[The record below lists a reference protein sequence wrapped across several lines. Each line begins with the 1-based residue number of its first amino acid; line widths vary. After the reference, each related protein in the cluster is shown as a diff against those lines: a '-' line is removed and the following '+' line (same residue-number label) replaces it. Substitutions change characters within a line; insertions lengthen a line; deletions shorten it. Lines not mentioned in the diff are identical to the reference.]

1 MKKNI
6 LVVALLMIAV
16 LLASCVKDELAP
28 APEPEPEPEPGE
40 PVLVHYWHFN
50 EMSGETV
57 TEVPSDFSAP
67 GLVALITYPGTGD
80 GYMDARTHRE
90 ADPVSN
96 TNLRMGQAANQGAV
110 LRARNPA
117 ITRELLFD
125 IPSTGFSDLVFT
137 LVTTRSENGSQEQQ
151 VQISFDGG
159 SNWTDVDEPY
169 YIPSLPENEGYV
181 LREFDLSEFEQ
192 ANDNPNLKIRILF
205 EGAGS
210 DNPTGNNRFDNI
222 TLDGVPILGGEPA
235 KLSIPTINSGQ
246 EVYAGEEFSIDVTA
260 IDDSGLPAEAISDI
274 SFTISVE
281 NDSGSLAGTLSGV
294 IPAGEF
300 TTTVE
305 GLIYDAAE
313 EGVIL
318 KVEAS
323 GLQEGESEPFNV
335 LARMYNLTLT
345 SNITDAGEL
354 NGAGDYTEGAEV
366 NIEALANEGFIFLNW
381 TVGEEVFA
389 TDANHTFNM
398 PGENL
403 ELTANFEELPDD
415 GMFLIHYWHF
425 NTMDE
430 STVTEVESDFS
441 RSGLSAAITYP
452 GTGDGSMDGRTH
464 RPADP
469 VSNFNL
475 RMGQQ
480 SNQGAVLRLR
490 NPANTRE
497 LLFKIPSTGYGDL
510 VVTWAATRTENGGTH
525 QRFEFSADGGNNWQT
540 VGEDLEIPFIGE
552 DDDVG
557 QYAEIVIDLSDYPE
571 VNNNPDLYFRILAV
585 GEGADNL
592 SGNQRID
599 NFTLDG
605 TVIE

>member
-6 LVVALLMIAV
+6 FIIALLMIAV
-16 LLASCVKDELAP
+16 LMASCVKDEMAP
-28 APEPEPEPEPGE
+28 APEPEPDPEPGD

-50 EMSGETV
+50 EMTGETV

-67 GLVALITYPGTGD
+67 GLSALITYPGTGD

-96 TNLRMGQAANQGAV
+96 LNLRMGQAANQGAV

-117 ITRELLFD
+117 ITRELFLD
-125 IPSTGFSDLVFT
+125 IPSTGHYDLVFT
-137 LVTTRSENGSQEQQ
+137 LVATRSENGSQEQQ

-159 SNWTDVDEPY
+159 SNWTNVDEPY

-181 LREFDLSEFEQ
+181 LKEFDLSEFEQ

-205 EGAGS
+205 VGAGN
-210 DNPTGNNRFDNI
+210 DNPSGNNRFDNI

-235 KLSIPTINSGQ
+235 KLSIPLINLGQ
-246 EVYAGEEFSIDVTA
+246 DVYAGEEFSIDITA
-260 IDDSGLPAEAISDI
+260 LDDAGLPAEALSDI
-274 SFTISVE
+274 TITISVA
-281 NDSGSLAGTLSGV
+281 NGSGNLSGTLSGV
-294 IPAGEF
+294 IPAGEY

-318 KVEAS
+318 KVEAN
-323 GLQEGESEPFNV
+323 GLQEGVSDPFDV
-335 LARMYNLTLT
+335 LARIYNLTL
-345 SNITDAGEL
+345 SANITDSGELSGAGE
-354 NGAGDYTEGAEV
+354 YPEGAEV
-366 NIEALANEGFIFLNW
+366 TIEAIANEGFVFLNW
-381 TVGEEVFA
+381 TLGEDVFA
-389 TDANHTFNM
+389 NTASHTFNM
-398 PGENL
+398 PGEDL
-403 ELTANFEELPDD
+403 EITANFEELPDD
-415 GMFLIHYWHF
+415 GPVLIHYWHF
-425 NTMDE
+425 NTMDG
-430 STVTEVESDFS
+430 STVTEVAPDYSVT
-441 RSGLSAAITYP
+441 GLSALITYP
-452 GTGDGSMDGRTH
+452 GTGDGYMDARTH

-480 SNQGAVLRLR
+480 PNQGAVLRVR

-497 LLFKIPSTGYGDL
+497 LLFQIPSTGYEEL
-510 VVTWAATRTENGGTH
+510 VVTWAATRSDNGGTH
-525 QRFEFSADGGNNWQT
+525 QRFEFSADGGNTWQT
-540 VGEDLEIPFIGE
+540 VGDDIEIPFIGE
-552 DDDVG
+552 GDDVG
-557 QYAEIVIDLSDYPE
+557 QYAEIVIELSGFPE

-605 TVIE
+605 LIVE